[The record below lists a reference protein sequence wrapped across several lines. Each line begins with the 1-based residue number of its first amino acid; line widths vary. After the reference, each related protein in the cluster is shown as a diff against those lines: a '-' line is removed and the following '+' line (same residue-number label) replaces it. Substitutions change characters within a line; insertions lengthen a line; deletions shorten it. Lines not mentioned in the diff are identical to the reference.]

1 MGIPLHPEALLLTLD
16 RGIERARS
24 QEKLPAVWLQRVE
37 RLGELA
43 APRASGKTYIAAL
56 GGALLAKA
64 TDLAVDSLTQDE
76 AAGPRGYSLRT
87 ATEFLTKN
95 NHGRFHLGVE
105 RANPLNNRPFIGGP
119 ARIDEFTKIHA
130 RARPAFELFKDCIV
144 EINRMSSDEALHA
157 FAAYLR
163 IRMAVADQERI
174 AKKEALALTGS
185 GVASDV
191 LQAAEVFITA
201 DPEGGKRGQ
210 ALVAAVLDCFFN
222 EVRLRGINDPGAG
235 DVRVMEGGDII
246 LPVEVKQK
254 SVDEETGIE
263 LARDAA
269 TMGADK
275 ALLVIL
281 APRHRPLD
289 REHVRRR
296 ALDEYGVMVEVCES
310 VRELVGAVAV
320 FGGVRASAIAERL
333 PGSYALRLREH
344 EASDTGQR
352 RWAEMME
359 QRVA

>member
-1 MGIPLHPEALLLTLD
+1 MGIPLHPEAMLLTLD
-16 RGIERARS
+16 RAIELARS
-24 QEKLPAVWLQRVE
+24 HEKLPAPWLQRVE

-64 TDLAVDSLTQDE
+64 TDPTVDSLTQDE

-119 ARIDEFTKIHA
+119 PRIDEFTKIHP
-130 RARPAFELFKDCIV
+130 RARPAFELFTDCVV
-144 EINRMSSDEALHA
+144 EINRMSSEEAICA
-157 FAAYLR
+157 FASYMR
-163 IRMAVADQERI
+163 VRMAVADKERI
-174 AKKEALALTGS
+174 AKKEALALAGS
-185 GVASDV
+185 GVSSAV
-191 LQAAEVFITA
+191 LNAAEVFIAA

-210 ALVAAVLDCFFN
+210 ALVAAIMDCFFN

-254 SVDEETGIE
+254 SVDEETGLE

-269 TMGADK
+269 MMGADK
-275 ALLVIL
+275 ALLVVL
-281 APRHRPLD
+281 AARHRPLD
-289 REHVRRR
+289 REFVRRR
-296 ALDEYGVMVEVCES
+296 ALDEHGVMVEVCES

-320 FGGVRASAIAERL
+320 FGGVRASAMAERL
-333 PGSYALRLREH
+333 PSAYALRLREH
-344 EASDTGQR
+344 EASEIGQR
-352 RWAEMME
+352 RWAELME